1 MSFLILVS
9 QTQQEHYQLYQMN
22 TKDNN
27 APVSPDTPRTPPQ
40 GKRFRWWWMY
50 FLLLLLLLYPAFFN
64 IYPTG
69 KEITWQ
75 QFEKEMLVRGAVEK
89 IVVINN
95 EKAEVYI
102 RKELAN
108 DPAFNKVLKPSKEGT
123 ISSGPHYYFNI
134 GSVETFE
141 KKMEVAEKTLA
152 STERVPVTYSTRTNW
167 FWNIL
172 GWVLPFVLLFGLWS
186 YWLRRSG
193 GMGTGGSSIF
203 NFGKSTA
210 RLVEKETSHVTF
222 ADVAGLEEAEME
234 VKEIVEFLKSPESFT
249 RLGAKIPKGVILVG
263 PPGTGKTLLAK
274 AVAGEA
280 QVPFFSISGSEF
292 VEMFVGVGASRVRD
306 LFRRAK
312 EKAPSIIFIDEIDAI
327 GRSRGKGAFLSGAN
341 DERESTLNQLL
352 TEMDGFGTNSGV
364 IVLAA
369 TNRADMLDPALL
381 RPGRF
386 DRHIYLEL
394 PNMKER
400 EEIFKVHLRPLI
412 LDDTIDIHFLASQ
425 TPGFSGADI
434 ANICNEAALIAA
446 RRKKEKIG
454 TPDFLDAID
463 RIVAGLEKKSKII
476 SPQEKKIV
484 AYHEAGHAVVS
495 WLLKQVDPLVK
506 VSIIPRG
513 KTLGAAW
520 YLPEEKQLRSE
531 SAFTEHL
538 SATLGGRAAEEV
550 IFGEVSSG
558 ALDDLEKVTKEAYMM
573 VVYFGFN
580 KKLGNISYYDSTG
593 QRDMGIQ
600 KPYSEET
607 GKLIDEEVRKLVSEA
622 YAKARELLQQNKPAL
637 INVAELLLKKEVIFK
652 DDLEAILGGRDSRSL
667 HPDSSRDREKP
678 GVGSPSLLPRVQ

>member
-1 MSFLILVS
+1 
-9 QTQQEHYQLYQMN
+9 MN
-22 TKDNN
+22 RQK
-27 APVSPDTPRTPPQ
+27 TPKP
-40 GKRFRWWWMY
+40 GKQFRWWWVYLILFALVLVPY
-50 FLLLLLLLYPAFFN
+50 FAGVLSSA
-64 IYPTG
+64 

-75 QFEKEMLVRGAVEK
+75 QFEKDILSRKAVDH
-89 IVVINN
+89 IVVVNN
-95 EKAEVYI
+95 ERAEVYI
-102 RKELAN
+102 KKELAN
-108 DPAFNKVLKPSKEGT
+108 DPQFKDVFKPVIGKG
-123 ISSGPHYYFNI
+123 ISQGPHYIFNI
-134 GSVETFE
+134 GSVESFE
-141 KKMEVAEKTLA
+141 RKMEEAQKNEPL
-152 STERVPVTYSTRTNW
+152 SERIDVSYLKKRSW
-167 FWNIL
+167 FWDIL
-172 GWVLPFVLLFGLWS
+172 TWVFPIVLLLVLWN
-186 YWLRRSG
+186 YLLKRTT
-193 GMGTGGSSIF
+193 GMGTGSGGSSIF

-210 RLVEKETSHVTF
+210 TLIEKEKSNVTF
-222 ADVAGLEEAEME
+222 DDVAGLEEAEME
-234 VKEIVEFLKSPESFT
+234 VREIVDFLKSPEAFT
-249 RLGAKIPKGVILVG
+249 KLGAKIPKGVILVG

-306 LFRRAK
+306 LFKRAK
-312 EKAPSIIFIDEIDAI
+312 EKAPCIIFIDEIDAI

-394 PNMKER
+394 PNLKER
-400 EEIFKVHLRPLI
+400 EEIFKVHIRPLV
-412 LDDTIDIHFLASQ
+412 LDETMDVHFLAAQ

-434 ANICNEAALIAA
+434 ANICNESALIAA
-446 RRKKEKIG
+446 RKKKTKIG
-454 TPDFLDAID
+454 KNDFLDAID

-476 SPQEKKIV
+476 SAEEKKII
-484 AYHEAGHAVVS
+484 AFHEAGHAVVS
-495 WLLKQVDPLVK
+495 WLLKNVDPLIK

-513 KTLGAAW
+513 KSLGAAW

-531 SAFTEHL
+531 SAFRDHL
-538 SATLGGRAAEEV
+538 SATLGGRAAEEI

-573 VVYFGFN
+573 VVYYGFN
-580 KKLGNISYYDSTG
+580 KKLGNISFYDSSG

-607 GKLIDEEVRKLVSEA
+607 GKLIDEEVRKLVSDA
-622 YAKARELLQQNKPAL
+622 YNRAKEILQLNMIALKDVAGLLQ
-637 INVAELLLKKEVIFK
+637 KKEIIFK
-652 DDLEAILGGRDSRSL
+652 EDLENILGKRGESL
-667 HPDSSRDREKP
+667 
-678 GVGSPSLLPRVQ
+678 SPPQSMQVSEQKQITESFQ